1 MRNKIAKKIRKGCTR
16 DNLTRQDYQAHK
28 NVFKA
33 LITPFKKELAQKIKE
48 AKAV

>member
-33 LITPFKKELAQKIKE
+33 LTIPFKKELAQKIKE

>member
-16 DNLTRQDYQAHK
+16 DNLTRQDYQTHK

-33 LITPFKKELAQKIKE
+33 LTTPFKKELAQVIKKR
-48 AKAV
+48 KAV

>member
-16 DNLTRQDYQAHK
+16 DNLTRQDYQTHK

-33 LITPFKKELAQKIKE
+33 LTIPFKKELAQKIKE
-48 AKAV
+48 VKAV

>member
-16 DNLTRQDYQAHK
+16 DNLMRQDYQAHK

-33 LITPFKKELAQKIKE
+33 LITPFKKGYTRNI
-48 AKAV
+48 